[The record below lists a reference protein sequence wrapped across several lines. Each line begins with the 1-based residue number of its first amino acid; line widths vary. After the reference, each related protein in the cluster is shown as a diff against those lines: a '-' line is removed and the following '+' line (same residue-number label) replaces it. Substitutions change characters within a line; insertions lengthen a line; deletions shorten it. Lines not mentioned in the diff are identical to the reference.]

1 MSAAPN
7 IFPEVAVVVI
17 GRNEGARLMASLS
30 SLQAT
35 DARIVY
41 VDSGSTDDSLQ
52 VARDAGA
59 QVVDLD
65 MREPFTAARARNAGF
80 AALDP
85 MPAFVQFIDG
95 DCVLEADWI
104 AKGLATMTAQDD
116 IGIVTGWRA
125 EIYPDAVKM
134 KKQFNYANKKS
145 IPFIV
150 LIGSDEL
157 ANNNYSLKNMT
168 TGTQESME
176 FNQILD
182 KLTNI

>member
-1 MSAAPN
+1 MSGVG
-7 IFPEVAVVVI
+7 ISFGVDRIYDVMESLKLFPENIEEQVKVLV
-17 GRNEGARLMASLS
+17 GNFGDESLNASIKV
-30 SLQAT
+30 LQKIRA
-35 DARIVY
+35 
-41 VDSGSTDDSLQ
+41 
-52 VARDAGA
+52 AG
-59 QVVDLD
+59 
-65 MREPFTAARARNAGF
+65 
-80 AALDP
+80 
-85 MPAFVQFIDG
+85 IS
-95 DCVLEADWI
+95 
-104 AKGLATMTAQDD
+104 
-116 IGIVTGWRA
+116 A